1 MARTRIKICGV
12 SRVEDALAA
21 AAVGADAIGMIFHE
35 PSRRGIGISR
45 ARQIIESLPAMV
57 SPIALMVNPT
67 TRQVLD
73 LVDALGIDHIQLHG
87 QEPPEQIAELRGV
100 KIFKALPV
108 RRDQFAQD
116 LDQWRQAIARLELTN
131 LKGLVLETAGQTA
144 PGGTGVAN
152 DWDTVIA
159 CQRSG
164 QMSDLPPIIAAGGLN
179 PDNVAQVVRDLRPY
193 AVDVSSGVE
202 HLACEKSPDKL
213 RDFARAVRDADYAG
227 ESGSGE

>member
-1 MARTRIKICGV
+1 MARTRIKICGI

-35 PSRRGIGISR
+35 PSRRGIGIPR

-57 SPIALMVNPT
+57 TPIALMVNPT

-73 LVDALGIDHIQLHG
+73 LVQALGIDHVQLHG
-87 QEPPEQIAELRGV
+87 QEQPEQVAELRGL

-108 RRDQFAQD
+108 RREEFAQD
-116 LDQWRQAIARLELTN
+116 LDQWRQAIARLELSN
-131 LKGLVLETAGQTA
+131 LKGLVLETANQVS
-144 PGGTGVAN
+144 PGGTGIAN
-152 DWDTVIA
+152 DWATVID

-164 QMSDLPPIIAAGGLN
+164 QMADLPPIIAAGGLN
-179 PDNVAQVVRDLRPY
+179 PDNVGQVVRDLRPY

-202 HLACEKSPDKL
+202 HLACEKSPEKL
-213 RDFARAVRDADYAG
+213 RAFAGAVRDADQAG
-227 ESGSGE
+227 